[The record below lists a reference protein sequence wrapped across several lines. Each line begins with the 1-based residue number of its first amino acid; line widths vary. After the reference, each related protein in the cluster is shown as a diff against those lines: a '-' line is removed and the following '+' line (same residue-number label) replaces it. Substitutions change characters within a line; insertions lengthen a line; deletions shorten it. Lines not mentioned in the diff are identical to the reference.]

1 MELRSTRE
9 MRRNEQMARTTAAKK
24 ADAPDSPAKA
34 RSAQRADKCTLSRQA
49 LSYLEEQNRLTQE
62 LEKRRARQEDKWGKT
77 RNKSGELDMLSKQM
91 EMMEACMKI
100 ARSIMKGDKVPMKDL
115 KFLMENDPAGYKL
128 AMALRRNNPD
138 PEEMDSVV
146 EEMEKRHAGEG
157 DSGGGEASQASAPAA
172 SSGGGTSSSGG
183 GEASAS
189 AE

>member
-1 MELRSTRE
+1 
-9 MRRNEQMARTTAAKK
+9 
-24 ADAPDSPAKA
+24 
-34 RSAQRADKCTLSRQA
+34 
-49 LSYLEEQNRLTQE
+49 
-62 LEKRRARQEDKWGKT
+62 
-77 RNKSGELDMLSKQM
+77 
-91 EMMEACMKI
+91 MKI

>member
-1 MELRSTRE
+1 
-9 MRRNEQMARTTAAKK
+9 MRA
-24 ADAPDSPAKA
+24 SGHAKA
-34 RSAQRADKCTLSRQA
+34 HLGTLERQI
-49 LSYLEEQNRLTQE
+49 LSSPEVGGKLLE
-62 LEKRRARQEDKWGKT
+62 ARQ
-77 RNKSGELDMLSKQM
+77 RNSGDLEMLSKSLKTM
-91 EMMEACMKI
+91 EKCRII
-100 ARSIMKGDKVPMKDL
+100 ASRIMKGDKVPMKDL

-172 SSGGGTSSSGG
+172 SSGGG
-183 GEASAS
+183 EASAP

>member
-1 MELRSTRE
+1 
-9 MRRNEQMARTTAAKK
+9 
-24 ADAPDSPAKA
+24 
-34 RSAQRADKCTLSRQA
+34 
-49 LSYLEEQNRLTQE
+49 
-62 LEKRRARQEDKWGKT
+62 
-77 RNKSGELDMLSKQM
+77 MLSKQM

-172 SSGGGTSSSGG
+172 SSGGG
-183 GEASAS
+183 EASAP

>member
-1 MELRSTRE
+1 
-9 MRRNEQMARTTAAKK
+9 
-24 ADAPDSPAKA
+24 
-34 RSAQRADKCTLSRQA
+34 
-49 LSYLEEQNRLTQE
+49 
-62 LEKRRARQEDKWGKT
+62 
-77 RNKSGELDMLSKQM
+77 MLSKQM